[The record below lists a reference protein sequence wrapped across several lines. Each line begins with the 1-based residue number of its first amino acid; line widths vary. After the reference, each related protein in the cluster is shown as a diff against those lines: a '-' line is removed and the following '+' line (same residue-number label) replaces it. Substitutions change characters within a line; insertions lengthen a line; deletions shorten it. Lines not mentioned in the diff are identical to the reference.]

1 MPSFCDVALPVPLD
15 RVFTYLCPKTGEAE
29 SAVVFEVEAESR
41 AVAYPDSSVL
51 APQVGCR
58 VLVPFRNEKLTG
70 IVTRLHDDPPPVEAK
85 ALIAVLDSE
94 PILSPLLLE
103 LGAWIAQ
110 YYFCPLGEVLRSMLP
125 LMAEVRRRVLY
136 RIAEPGRAE
145 LYAGAEQ
152 GSSRRSRRT
161 PAEQN
166 AEYSVLNYLENGEAA
181 RLATLRS
188 ATGVTS
194 ELLAGMQRKKWITR
208 ETEAASRDARRTVR
222 FAVLAPALLP
232 EESLL
237 EPPLGAELDGHSPLL
252 PAAETSSQSL
262 PAKAGA
268 RLPRLNENQQA
279 VLAELAGAGG
289 AMAVVALR
297 SRLAERQQP
306 VSSSSLA
313 TLVRRGLVLLEERPA
328 VFHLSA
334 FGGEDRA
341 GHQLNEAQQAALVT
355 ITASI
360 ELHTFQPLLLH
371 GVTGSGKT
379 AVYLAAMRRTLDAG
393 RSALLLVPEIGL
405 TPAMA
410 GQLHH
415 AFAGD
420 VALLHSQLT
429 PEERAEQWHRI
440 RRGDARV
447 VVGTRSAIFAPLAG
461 LGLIVVDEEHDSSYK
476 QEEMP
481 RYHARD
487 VAVMRA
493 KLEGLTIVLGSA
505 TPSLESWQ
513 NARRG
518 RYRLMEIHARVN
530 DRPLPEVELV
540 DMRQE
545 FQQTGQEHLFSRRL
559 IEQTEATLAR
569 GEQAII
575 LLNRR
580 GYSFVAMCRACGE
593 KLQCENCAI
602 SLTLHKAVLG
612 AARGGDPEQDA
623 RARAGQRLECHY
635 CGYKRTVPRRC
646 PHCDSEHLYYL
657 GAGSQQGEE
666 RLQEIFPHA
675 RIGRMDRDTVRG
687 RHDME
692 PLLERLHSGEIN
704 LLVGTQMIAKGH
716 DIHGV
721 TLVGVVGAD
730 YALGL
735 PDFRAAER
743 VFQLLTQVSGR
754 AGRGDLPG
762 TVIVQTYHP
771 DHYSIEYAAKHD
783 YHAFVERE
791 LKLRG
796 WMHYPPFAVLANL
809 VVQSS
814 VFEEA
819 AGWAAILGRWFAS
832 TSFEKVRVLGP
843 ATAPLSKVKRIYR
856 FHLVVKAETRQAL
869 SRALHGA
876 LKHAEEQGI
885 PRRNL
890 IVDVDAIS
898 LM

>member
-1 MPSFCDVALPVPLD
+1 MPRFCDVALPVPLD
-15 RVFTYLCPKTGEAE
+15 RVFTY
-29 SAVVFEVEAESR
+29 AVCTSPRTQDSGSEVLPGFGPPEGKGLLE
-41 AVAYPDSSVL
+41 
-51 APQVGCR
+51 PQAGCR
-58 VLVPFRNEKLTG
+58 VLVPFRNEKMAG
-70 IVTRLHDDPPPVEAK
+70 IVTRVHDEPPPVDAK
-85 ALIAVLDSE
+85 PLLAVLDAE
-94 PILSPLLLE
+94 PILSPALME
-103 LGAWIAQ
+103 LAGWIAQ
-110 YYFCPLGEVLRSMLP
+110 YYLCPLGEVLRTMLP

-136 RIAEPGRAE
+136 RIAEAGRAA
-145 LYAGAEQ
+145 LYAGAEK

-161 PAEQN
+161 PEEQD

-181 RLATLRS
+181 RQGTLRS
-188 ATGVTS
+188 ATGATPD
-194 ELLAGMQRKKWITR
+194 LLAGMLRKKWLTR
-208 ETEAASRDARRTVR
+208 ETEAESRDARRTVR
-222 FAVLAPALLP
+222 YAVLAPALLP
-232 EESLL
+232 EAGRPERSNNDAALA
-237 EPPLGAELDGHSPLL
+237 EGAEFTGSDPQQGETRSGEPGHERPR
-252 PAAETSSQSL
+252 
-262 PAKAGA
+262 KAGA
-268 RLPRLNENQQA
+268 RLPRLNENQQSI
-279 VLAELAGAGG
+279 LAELAGAGG
-289 AMAVVALR
+289 ALSVADLR
-297 SRLAERQQP
+297 GRLAARQLPAPQ
-306 VSSSSLA
+306 SSLG

-328 VFHLSA
+328 AFHLSA
-334 FGGEDRA
+334 LGSGEKA
-341 GHQLNEAQQAALVT
+341 GHRLNEAQQVALDEIVAAMDPGV
-355 ITASI
+355 
-360 ELHTFQPLLLH
+360 FQPMLLH
-371 GVTGSGKT
+371 GITGSGKT
-379 AVYLAAMRRTLDAG
+379 AVYLAAMRRALDRG
-393 RSALLLVPEIGL
+393 KRALLLVPEIGL

-415 AFAGD
+415 AFAGE

-440 RRGDARV
+440 RRGEARV
-447 VVGTRSAIFAPLAG
+447 VVGTRSAIFAPLDQ
-461 LGLIVVDEEHDSSYK
+461 LGLIIVDEEHDGSYK

-493 KLEGLTIVLGSA
+493 KLEGATIVLGSA

-513 NARRG
+513 NAVRG
-518 RYRLMEIHARVN
+518 RYRKLEMHTRVN
-530 DRPLPEVELV
+530 NRPMPEVELV

-545 FQQTGQEHLFSRRL
+545 FQHTGQEQLFSRRL

-612 AARGGDPEQDA
+612 PDDGH
-623 RARAGQRLECHY
+623 ARAGDRMECHY
-635 CGYKRTVPRRC
+635 CGFKRTVPRRC
-646 PHCDSEHLYYL
+646 PECDSEHLYYL

-666 RLQEIFPHA
+666 RLQEIFPNA

-692 PLLERLHSGEIN
+692 RLLERLHSGEIN

-754 AGRGDLPG
+754 AGRGELPG
-762 TVIVQTYHP
+762 EVIVQTYHP

-783 YHAFVERE
+783 YPGFVARE

-796 WMHYPPFAVLANL
+796 WMHYPPFGVLANL
-809 VVQSS
+809 VIQSPLL
-814 VFEEA
+814 EEA
-819 AGWAAILGRWFAS
+819 AGWATTLGRWFAA
-832 TSFEKVRVLGP
+832 TTLEKVRVLGP
-843 ATAPLSKVKRIYR
+843 ATAPLSKIKRIYR
-856 FHLVVKAETRQAL
+856 FHLVIKAETRQAL
-869 SRALHGA
+869 NRALRGA
-876 LKHAEEQGI
+876 LAHAEASGI

-890 IVDVDAIS
+890 IVDVDAVS